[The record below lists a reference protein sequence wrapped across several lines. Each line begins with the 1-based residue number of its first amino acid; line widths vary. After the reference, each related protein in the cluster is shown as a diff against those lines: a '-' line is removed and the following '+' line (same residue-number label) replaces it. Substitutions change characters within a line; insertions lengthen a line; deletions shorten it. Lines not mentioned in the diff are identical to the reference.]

1 MKKLLVLVVTVLA
14 IVGLASMAYA
24 DTTIFADS
32 LAFAFATWQG
42 SNQDNYGT
50 TTTPNLHSI
59 TESVV
64 TSPWAG
70 TGDDPVGNTVL
81 KIDFDMNP
89 VAGNANES
97 WSGHLMSAPGAGV
110 KLAGVSRFSFKIRGD
125 AATSGSPQI
134 DKLVC
139 SDANSNLINI
149 VNPGYSV
156 PDSSA
161 WFTYTTDANFFAG
174 KNMSGIP
181 IPFGIYM
188 TSSANASV
196 TNSTP
201 SLPNGNRHVIFYLDD
216 VKFLGGSSGSVLVTM
231 MTGVIGVQIDGN
243 INFGQVLAK
252 TPYNS
257 SDLIG
262 NRFFTVTNV
271 GNATINY
278 DLNLFNPGGWTA
290 VNPGT
295 GLSFFTP
302 VTAQDTYAL
311 YGLFTAQSAPAP
323 MLEDYQADDVITTIP
338 QMSGT
343 SKYSFPDGSA
353 QGVNI
358 AAGEI
363 RQLFIGL
370 FTPPLSSV
378 STTQQISIAVS
389 AVTP

>member
-24 DTTIFADS
+24 DTTIFGDS
-32 LAFAFATWQG
+32 LAYAFANWQG

-64 TSPWAG
+64 TSPWSG
-70 TGDDPVGNTVL
+70 VGDPIGNTVL
-81 KIDFDMNP
+81 KIDFDMNT

-97 WSGHLMSAPGAGV
+97 WSGHLMTAPGGV
-110 KLAGVSRFSFKIRGD
+110 KLSGVSRYTFKIRGD
-125 AATSGSPQI
+125 AATSGTPQI

-149 VNPGYSV
+149 VNPGYAV

-161 WFTYTTDANFFAG
+161 WVTFTTDANFFAG
-174 KNMSGIP
+174 KNMSGVP
-181 IPFGIYM
+181 IPFGVYM

-196 TNSTP
+196 TNGTP
-201 SLPNGNRHVIFYLDD
+201 GLPNGNRHVIFYLDD

-231 MTGVIGVQIDGN
+231 MTGVIGVQIEGN
-243 INFGQVLAK
+243 INFGQVTAATAL
-252 TPYNS
+252 NS
-257 SDLIG
+257 ADLIG
-262 NRFFTVTNV
+262 DKFFTVTNV

-278 DLNLFNPGGWTA
+278 DVNLFNPGGWTA
-290 VNPGT
+290 EDPGHS
-295 GLSFFTP
+295 LSTP
-302 VTAQDTYAL
+302 NLVTEQDRYAL
-311 YGLFTAQSAPAP
+311 YGLFTQQFTIAPGLA
-323 MLEDYQADDVITTIP
+323 DYQADDAITTAP
-338 QMSGT
+338 QMSGS
-343 SKYSFPDGSA
+343 SKYSFPDGTS
-353 QGVNI
+353 QGVGIN
-358 AAGEI
+358 AGDI
-363 RQLFIGL
+363 RQLYIGL
-370 FTPPLSSV
+370 YTPLLSSV